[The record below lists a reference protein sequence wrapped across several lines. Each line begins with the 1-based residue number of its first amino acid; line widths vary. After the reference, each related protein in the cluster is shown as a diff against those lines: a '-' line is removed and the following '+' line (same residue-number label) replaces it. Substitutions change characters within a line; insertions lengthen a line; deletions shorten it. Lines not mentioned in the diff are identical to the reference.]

1 MKILFKGMIAAAM
14 LAGPAAA
21 PLMAPAIGQTADVPP
36 NAEPGRCYA
45 RVLMPETAETIT
57 ETVLVKP
64 ASSEIRLVPAEFET
78 YSEQVLVKEQT
89 TEFVTIPATYTS
101 VTEDVMV
108 QPEYTETVVVP
119 AEYETYTE
127 EVLVRAAYVT
137 WKPGSGLF
145 GRADT
150 GSVAGLGSTNAS
162 VATGELLCR
171 VEVPA
176 QFDTVTRTR
185 LVSPER
191 TEVRTIP
198 ARFETVTRQVVATP
212 ARIEEKIVPAVFE
225 TVQKR
230 RQVAPAREETISIP
244 AQYETVEKRQVTGGG
259 GLEWR
264 EVLCDTNASA
274 SKIREVQAALTDA
287 GYPTLI
293 DGQFGPSTL
302 RAMEAFQ
309 RDQGMPVGYLTVAT
323 VTALGVNPY

>member
-1 MKILFKGMIAAAM
+1 MKTIVKASIAA
-14 LAGPAAA
+14 LAVAGHAVA
-21 PLMAPAIGQTADVPP
+21 QNADVPP

-45 RVLMPETAETIT
+45 RVLMPEIAETVS

-64 ASSEIRLVPAEFET
+64 ESTEIRLVPAQFET
-78 YSEQVLVKEQT
+78 YTEQMLVKEET
-89 TEFVTIPATYTS
+89 VEFVTIPATYT
-101 VTEDVMV
+101 TETEQVMV

-119 AEYETYTE
+119 AEFETYTE
-127 EVLVRAAYVT
+127 EVLVRPAYVT

-150 GSVAGLGSTNAS
+150 PTPVGLGVSDTS

-198 ARFETVTRQVVATP
+198 ARFETVTREVVATP
-212 ARIEEKIVPAVFE
+212 ARIEEKVVPAVFE
-225 TVQKR
+225 TVEKR
-230 RQVAPAREETISIP
+230 RQVAPAREEVVTIP
-244 AQYETVEKRQVTGGG
+244 AEYETVERRVVVGGG

-274 SKIREVQAALTDA
+274 STVREVQAALTDA

-302 RAMEAFQ
+302 RAMESFQ
-309 RDQGMPVGYLTVAT
+309 RDRNLPVGYLTIDT
-323 VTALGVNPY
+323 VNALGVNPY

>member
-1 MKILFKGMIAAAM
+1 VRTLLRASIAALA
-14 LAGPAAA
+14 LAGTALA
-21 PLMAPAIGQTADVPP
+21 QTADVPP

-45 RVLMPETAETIT
+45 RVLMPELTETIT

-64 ASSEIRLVPAEFET
+64 EATEIRLVPAEFET
-78 YSEQVLVKEQT
+78 YTEEILVKEET
-89 TEFVTIPATYTS
+89 IEFVTIPATYTT
-101 VTEDVMV
+101 VTEEVMV

-119 AEYETYTE
+119 AEFETYTE
-127 EVLVRAAYVT
+127 EVLVRPSYVT

-145 GRADT
+145 GRADAPAR
-150 GSVAGLGSTNAS
+150 AGLGSTDSS

-176 QFDTVTRTR
+176 QYDTVTRTR
-185 LVSPER
+185 LVAPER

-198 ARFETVTRQVVATP
+198 ARYETVTREVVATP
-212 ARIEEKIVPAVFE
+212 ARIEERVVPAVYE
-225 TVQKR
+225 TVEKR
-230 RQVAPAREETISIP
+230 RQVAPAREEVVTIP
-244 AQYETVEKRQVTGGG
+244 AQYETVERREVVGGG

-274 SKIREVQAALTDA
+274 AKIREVQAALTDA

-302 RAMEAFQ
+302 RAMETFQ
-309 RDQGMPVGYLTVAT
+309 IDRGLAVGYLTVDT
-323 VTALGVNPY
+323 VTALGVDPY